1 MSNLNPRQIALE
13 ALITWDNGSKHADD
27 ILGALSQRHR
37 LQGADH
43 GLVQTLFYGVLRH
56 ITRLDA
62 FIDELK
68 RGRMNHENRCVLRI
82 GIFQLFHTDIP
93 PHAAV
98 NETVSLA
105 RGMRGVINGILRNAQ
120 RKQKELEALAK
131 TWPLAVS
138 QSHPEFLIDRWI
150 ATHGED
156 ATRKLC
162 EWNNEPPPVYVRTN
176 RLAPDGADSEAIVTE
191 ATHLA
196 AKVKGKGGFHRL
208 TSGAPPKEWLD
219 AGLIYV
225 QDPST
230 SVACDLLEPH
240 RQERILDACAAPGGK
255 AALLYDRMKGTG
267 NILATD
273 VSPDRLETV
282 RQNLKRL
289 GLWDRGIETAIM
301 DWQRPA
307 KNKVAQMPKFDGILV
322 DVPCSNTGVI
332 RRRVD
337 VRWRLRPDEF
347 LEMQRVQLAITESC
361 LPVLKPGGR
370 IVYSTCSLEPEENRG
385 VVDLLL
391 ERHPDKLELEEIAES
406 LPWRDGFD
414 GAFAARLRLK
424 K

>member
-1 MSNLNPRQIALE
+1 MANLNPRQIALE
-13 ALITWDNGSKHADD
+13 ALKTWENGSKHADD

-56 ITRLDA
+56 LTRLDA
-62 FIDELK
+62 IIDELK

-82 GIFQLFHTDIP
+82 GLFQLFHTDIP

-98 NETVSLA
+98 NETVALA

-120 RKQKELEALAK
+120 RQREKLEALADS
-131 TWPLAVS
+131 WPLPVS
-138 QSHPEFLIDRWI
+138 HSHPEFLIDRWT
-150 ATHGED
+150 AAFGAD

-162 EWNNEPPPVYVRTN
+162 AWNNEPPPVYVRSN
-176 RLAPDGADSEAIVTE
+176 RLAPDGADADQIIGE

-196 AKVKGKGGFHRL
+196 AKVKGKSGFYRL
-208 TSGAPPKEWLD
+208 TAGAPPKEWLD

-230 SVACDLLEPH
+230 SIACDLMAPH
-240 RQERILDACAAPGGK
+240 RQEYLLDACAAPGGK

-267 NILATD
+267 KVLATD
-273 VSPDRLETV
+273 ISAARLETV
-282 RQNLKRL
+282 RQNLNRL
-289 GLWDRGIETAIM
+289 GLRDRGIGTEEV
-301 DWQRPA
+301 DWQRPP
-307 KNKVAQMPKFDGILV
+307 KGKIAQMPKFDGILV

-347 LEMQRVQLAITESC
+347 LEMQRLQLAIAESC
-361 LPVLKPGGR
+361 LTRLKPGGR
-370 IVYSTCSLEPEENRG
+370 LVYSTCSLEPEENRG

-391 ERHPDKLELEEIAES
+391 ERHPDKLVLEETAES